1 VNKRENH
8 IDELIA
14 RLVAGEATAADHA
27 ELEHWRQQ
35 SPANDQ
41 QIKQWMR
48 AYELSGLHY
57 QDKPPIELNIDLD
70 VEWTKLNDRIQS
82 NVRPNRSLSIAL
94 VWKVAAA
101 VILFTVS
108 AALVY
113 FFVFNTSD
121 LRYETQANTQE
132 IVLPDGSKVVLNRF
146 SSLVCHASFNEA
158 DRKVTLQ
165 GEAYFDVTR
174 DPHKPFR
181 IFTQTGLVE
190 VLGTSFTV
198 SQSRDLG
205 MEVIVTSGLVS
216 FEAAHQ
222 QVRLKA
228 GERARYYPGKPI
240 LPIVNTDPNY
250 LAWKTRELI
259 FEATPLET
267 VVETLQRTYGV
278 TIELT
283 NSVSATC
290 QVTARFSQQSLESI
304 MIILENTLHL
314 TVQTEE
320 GKWIITKTGC

>member
-1 VNKRENH
+1 MNNRENH

-14 RLVAGEATAADHA
+14 RLAAGEATAADHT

-35 SPANDQ
+35 SPANDRHIRQ
-41 QIKQWMR
+41 LMR

-57 QDKPPIELNIDLD
+57 QHKSPIELDIDLD
-70 VEWTKLNDRIQS
+70 AEWATLNHRIQS
-82 NVRPNRSLSIAL
+82 NSRQTRSLSISPI
-94 VWKVAAA
+94 WRVAAA
-101 VILFTVS
+101 VMLFLAS
-108 AALVY
+108 AAVVY
-113 FFVFNTSD
+113 FFAFTTSD
-121 LRYETQANTQE
+121 IRYETQAQIQE
-132 IVLPDGSKVVLNRF
+132 IVLPDGSRVVLNRY
-146 SSLVCHASFNEA
+146 SSLVCHASFNET
-158 DRKVTLQ
+158 DRKVTLE

-174 DPHKPFR
+174 DPDKPFR
-181 IFTQTGLVE
+181 ILTQTGLVE

-198 SQSRDLG
+198 SQSQDQG
-205 MEVIVTSGLVS
+205 MEVIVASGLVL

-228 GERARYYPGKPI
+228 GERARYHPGKPL
-240 LPIVNTDPNY
+240 LPILNTDPNY

-283 NSVSATC
+283 NPVSATC

-304 MIILENTLHL
+304 MIILENTLYL
-314 TVQTEE
+314 TVQREE